1 MKILGIETSCDDT
14 AMAVVEVSAES
25 NSARYDV
32 LSNVISG
39 QVEIHA
45 KYGGVVPTLAA
56 REHAKNFTPVLE
68 RALEEAALHGKPSG
82 GQSPGAARGDRPPA
96 LRMRDIDLI
105 AVTTHP
111 GLVPSLIVGVH
122 AARALAWWH
131 KKPIIGI
138 DHLEGHLAANL
149 LSGDDGAGNGSTGVG
164 SGNKEVRPHGHSEVG
179 PRRSRPQFP
188 AVALIVSGGHTQLVL
203 MQSFLDYEVIGETR
217 DDAAGEA
224 FDKVAKLIGLPFP
237 GGPPIAKLATKS
249 KGANGF
255 SFPRPMIDKDNF
267 DFSFS
272 GLKTAVLYAVRD
284 RYPSTSLGASGMTDH
299 FDIPEDEKAA
309 LCAEF
314 QQAVVDVLVKKTVRA
329 AKKHGVKTVMLGGGV
344 AANSELRQ
352 QLGDAV
358 ADTLPSSTFHVPP
371 SEYTVD
377 NGAMIAVA
385 AYLRWQTMSDK
396 ERTDASWQNVSVET

>member
-1 MKILGIETSCDDT
+1 M
-14 AMAVVEVSAES
+14 
-25 NSARYDV
+25 
-32 LSNVISG
+32 
-39 QVEIHA
+39 
-45 KYGGVVPTLAA
+45 
-56 REHAKNFTPVLE
+56 
-68 RALEEAALHGKPSG
+68 
-82 GQSPGAARGDRPPA
+82 
-96 LRMRDIDLI
+96 
-105 AVTTHP
+105 
-111 GLVPSLIVGVH
+111 
-122 AARALAWWH
+122 
-131 KKPIIGI
+131 
-138 DHLEGHLAANL
+138 
-149 LSGDDGAGNGSTGVG
+149 
-164 SGNKEVRPHGHSEVG
+164 
-179 PRRSRPQFP
+179 
-188 AVALIVSGGHTQLVL
+188 ALIVSGGHTQLVL
-203 MQSFLDYEVIGETR
+203 MQSFLDYEIIGETR

-284 RYPSTSLGASGMTDH
+284 KYGTTDDP
-299 FDIPEDEKAA
+299 DIPEDEKAA

-344 AANSELRQ
+344 AANNELRQ
-352 QLGDAV
+352 QLGEAV
-358 ADTLPSSTFHVPP
+358 IEELPDSVFHVPP
-371 SEYTVD
+371 SEYAVD